1 MPHRVLTLNEA
12 AEYLHVSV
20 PDVERLVKEGDIP
33 VELQREKPVFRKKQ
47 IDAWAS
53 QRILGMNGSRLRD
66 YHRNSV
72 ARRRHIPEGDALIP
86 ELTGPKRMIA
96 ALTSRTKP
104 SVLRDMVA
112 LAERTELVSDPAEL
126 LATLEERESLCSTAV
141 PGGFALL
148 HPRQH
153 DPYLFAE
160 SFLLLARC
168 VHPIHA
174 GAPDNEPTDLFFL
187 VCCQDDRIHL
197 HTLTRLCTMA
207 QNTQILSSLREAED
221 AAEMFDCLCRAEQ
234 EVLRGR

>member
-1 MPHRVLTLNEA
+1 MPHRILTLSEA
-12 AEYLHVSV
+12 AEYLHITV
-20 PDVERLVKEGDIP
+20 PDVERLVKHGEIP
-33 VELQREKPVFRKKQ
+33 FELQREKPVFRRKQ
-47 IDAWAS
+47 VDAWAS

-66 YHRNSV
+66 FHKSSK
-72 ARRRHIPEGDALIP
+72 ACLRHIPEDSALIP
-86 ELTGPKRMIA
+86 ELTGPRRMIA

-112 LAERTELVSDPAEL
+112 LAERTELVSDPADL

-174 GAPDNEPTDLFFL
+174 GAPDGKPTDLFFL

-197 HTLTRLCTMA
+197 HTLTRLCTMS
-207 QNTQILSSLREAED
+207 QNTQLLASLREAED
-221 AAEMFDCLCRAEQ
+221 GPAMFACLCTAEQ
-234 EVLRGR
+234 EVLRAR